1 MAGERREIGEADISH
16 QASNPVMDS
25 EIGPDDALNPDNEE
39 VAKEL
44 HNLGVTAAK
53 LPQCT
58 KHTPS

>member
-25 EIGPDDALNPDNEE
+25 EIGPDDALNPENEE

-44 HNLGVTAAK
+44 HNLGATAAY
-53 LPQCT
+53 
-58 KHTPS
+58 